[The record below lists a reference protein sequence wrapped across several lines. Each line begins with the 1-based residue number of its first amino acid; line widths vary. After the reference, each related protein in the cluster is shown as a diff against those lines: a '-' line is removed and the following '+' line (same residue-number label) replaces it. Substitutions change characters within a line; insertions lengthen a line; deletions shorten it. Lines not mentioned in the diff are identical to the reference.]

1 MGRCFAP
8 GTALGEI
15 EAGMRRIP
23 GFTPRRSGFIR
34 ESGDD
39 GKNGR
44 APYGELLWR
53 FAREIPSSNLEG
65 RVMGLTVKEGGMEFT
80 FRNGWHEKRF
90 RGLLKSGDYGF
101 LFYDYG
107 LAAAAYL
114 LSADTFL
121 WGRAKGFIAREGIR
135 FGGIRVHGVDPDG
148 YALFCAAK
156 AVLGRRPGL
165 SLSELGDEELIG
177 DGLLKVILSGILI
190 SRHGLSVMGKEEK
203 GEVEAY

>member
-8 GTALGEI
+8 GTALGEL
-15 EAGMRRIP
+15 ELGMRRIP
-23 GFTPRRSGFIR
+23 GFTIRRPGFIR
-34 ESGDD
+34 GGGD
-39 GKNGR
+39 GM

-53 FAREIPSSNLEG
+53 FSREIPPSGLAG
-65 RVMGLTVKEGGMEFT
+65 RIKGFMMKGDGMEFM

-101 LFYDYG
+101 LFSDDG

-121 WGRAKGFIAREGIR
+121 WGRAKGFIKREGIR
-135 FGGIRVHGVDPDG
+135 FGGIRVHGVDTDG

-190 SRHGLSVMGKEEK
+190 SRHGLGVMGEK
-203 GEVEAY
+203 GTGEVEAY